1 MAIYHLIS
9 VSEDQLRDWRGDH
22 DGLLRNVGSAV
33 VLACLDPENKD
44 VTICADGSN
53 AHSERAASRITV
65 NHVDKFRADAFSV
78 WAWST
83 GNSVC
88 LADLPDQDLDLIIKL
103 AHAVRTR
110 SVRDPGKED
119 PSE

>member
-1 MAIYHLIS
+1 MGIFHLIS
-9 VSEDQLRDWRGDH
+9 VAEDQLRDWQGHH
-22 DGLLRNVGSAV
+22 DELLRNVGSAV
-33 VLACLDPENKD
+33 VLACLDPENRD
-44 VTICADGSN
+44 VSICADVTDV
-53 AHSERAASRITV
+53 HSEQPASRITV

-83 GNSVC
+83 GDSVC

-103 AHAVRTR
+103 AHAVRTQA
-110 SVRDPGKED
+110 VHDPGNED